1 MAHPIWQ
8 LARGGN
14 VVVGAST
21 VVVGALMVKTSFTQ
35 IELVLVSL
43 HALCVAAFMA
53 AWNAFNDVQDHETD
67 ALNHPER
74 PIPSGA
80 LTLIQAKAVGRA
92 AFLLSII
99 SLLGAMTVAAL
110 YSEHL
115 VAWLPSIGI
124 WFVAFL
130 LMFHYEMVVPASF
143 MLKHKGLSGNIAIS
157 LLVGIVIVFG
167 AAAVNGVL
175 TPLVWIV
182 ALVAMMVNASRE
194 IVKDIEDEIGDADR
208 ETLPKQI
215 GPQRSRV
222 IAQLLVLAALI
233 PLVAPYARGLLP
245 MGLLITQTPAMFAMV
260 SVKPHLYREEDHAA
274 QRTLRLAMLLGLG
287 GFLASVLIPV

>member
-1 MAHPIWQ
+1 
-8 LARGGN
+8 
-14 VVVGAST
+14 
-21 VVVGALMVKTSFTQ
+21 MVKTSFTQ
-35 IELVLVSL
+35 IELVLISL
-43 HALCVAAFMA
+43 HAICVAAFMA

-67 ALNHPER
+67 SLNHPER
-74 PIPSGA
+74 PIPRGA

-92 AFLLSII
+92 TFLVSII
-99 SLLGAMTVAAL
+99 SLLAAMTVAAL

-115 VAWLPSIGI
+115 VSWLPSIGI

-175 TPLVWIV
+175 NPLVWIV
-182 ALVAMMVNASRE
+182 ASVAMLVNAARE
-194 IVKDIEDEIGDADR
+194 IVKDIEDEGGDADR
-208 ETLPKQI
+208 ETLPMKV
-215 GPQRSRV
+215 GPQRARAM
-222 IAQLLVLAALI
+222 AQLLVLASLI

-245 MGLLITQTPAMFAMV
+245 MGLLITQTPAIFVLV
-260 SVKPHLYREEDHAA
+260 SIKPRFYRGEDYAA
-274 QRTLRLAMLLGLG
+274 QRALRLAMLLGLG